1 MAGKDF
7 KGNKVS
13 APGEVAIIGMA
24 CIFPKAPNLQTFWQ
38 NIVSKVDAIDDP
50 AEASLTSQ
58 VYDPTSTANNRIYC
72 KRGGY
77 LKELPPFNPAD
88 FGIMPVALDGSEPE
102 HFMALKIAYD
112 ALADAGYPDKPFN
125 RELTEVILGRG
136 TFVNRAYISMLQHVL
151 VVDQTIKIL
160 KELHPEHTTAELESI
175 RERLKASL
183 PPFTPDTAPG
193 LPHSVMAGII
203 ANRLDLKGPSLVIDA
218 ACASCLLALEIGM
231 RDLLTGRCD
240 ACLIGGV
247 QISTPAPI
255 HMLFTQLGAL
265 SHLPQLRPF
274 DQRADGTMLGEGIG
288 MMVLKRK
295 EDAVRDGHRIYALVK
310 GVGASSDGKG
320 KGLLAPQVEGEEL
333 ALRRAYE
340 AAGVTPDT
348 IGLIEA
354 HGTALPLGDITEIE
368 ALRRVFGGR
377 NSGFPRVALGTV
389 KSMIGHLIPAAGIAG
404 LIKAALSLYHK
415 ILPPTLHAEEP
426 NPALEME
433 RTPFYLNTETRPWI
447 HGSSRLPRRAG
458 VNSFGFGGINTHAVL
473 EEYSGEAAPA
483 ELYHR
488 IWETEL
494 ILIEGA
500 TRQELIDQC
509 DLTLEFLAH
518 QAEADL
524 VDIASS
530 LNRRLKGKPYRLAI
544 VAESLENLVKKLS
557 HGSQKLRDPNRGQIK
572 DRSGIYFFE
581 NPLSGPGK
589 LAFLFP
595 GEGSQYVHMLQDLCQ
610 HFPEVRNCFDLLDQ
624 AFSDHP
630 RNYLPSQIIFP
641 PTEKDVAEAG
651 TRIWQI
657 DGAVDAVITA
667 DRALFRLLTLLGVT
681 PDGIAGHSSG
691 ELMALEAA
699 GAVAL
704 RGDEELV
711 RLIKAGNQMLEALM
725 AAQDI
730 PTGVLLAVGGVD
742 RPAITAV
749 IEKSSEFL
757 VLAMDNCP
765 HQFVLCGTETS
776 IAAAKAKFLEL
787 GGICQSLP
795 FTRAYHTERFEPILG
810 PLRNYFQ
817 KATIVSPAIP
827 LYSCMTAGPFPQE
840 PKEIRRYAV
849 QQWAKPVR
857 FRETI
862 EAMYQDGFR
871 IFLEVGPRSNLTS
884 FVNDILKGQS
894 FLAVAANVHQRSGIT
909 QLNHALGVLAAHGV
923 AMKLDILYKYR
934 APRQL
939 DIESGVAAPP
949 GKHTPG
955 VILSRELPLLTLGKD
970 DTPHDQVRPGTQL
983 EAQPD
988 RPQHCQVGNRDICS
1002 TIPKRTDTI
1011 FPEKLGA
1018 APGTELSAAEN
1029 SFSTEKMAKLGQRLG
1044 TQAVMQEYLATMEGF
1059 LETQEQIM
1067 LAYIQEGS
1075 LSLGE
1080 IEPRSGVRHRETD
1093 IQGGSEIAFGKEL
1106 TAVSPPAP
1114 RQVEPQTLNL
1124 NKESTVAAST
1134 RAQAPEKN
1142 LASLLLS
1149 IISDKTGYPLDMLN
1163 EHQNLE
1169 ADLGI
1174 DSIKRIEILGM
1185 LFQQREALTVPP
1197 EDLGSL
1203 RTVAEI
1209 VAFLS
1214 ASPDTK
1220 SIAPGKRPV
1229 ILVQKSGGAPG
1240 DDDNPELPLVLRPGG
1255 RIVYLV
1261 PHQEVRVNRIL
1272 DVEEDLFLRHHTLGG
1287 QVSQIT
1293 PELLALPVVPLSMSL
1308 EMMAAAAVLLN
1319 PQKHLVGMKNIQV
1332 HDWLAMTEGSLEL
1345 EITAQVQSAT
1355 AIEVQLRKQDSTS
1368 KQAKK
1373 PRLALE
1379 GTMIFGG
1386 EYPAAPDAGPFDP
1399 GVELPSIPPP
1409 EDFYPQALFHGPLF
1423 RSVKEIRYSGKNGVE
1438 AVLENTLTQP
1448 FFRNQPSDLFLT
1460 NPILLDGAGQVVGLW
1475 AIASLESTFVIF
1487 PTMIDE
1493 ITFYA
1498 SLGGRTGE
1506 VICRINPHLEG
1517 NTRITSDI
1525 RLVAEDGTLLVH
1537 LQGMHHNRLKLPKIL
1552 HLFRGSREIMLSSP
1566 WRLPLA
1572 SLPESKKMTCNRLD
1586 PLPVEFS
1593 GAEGQIWL
1601 NVIAHIVLSNEER
1614 QTWVQLS
1621 DLDKR
1626 RIEWLMARL
1635 TGKEAVRRLLQE
1647 NYSLDVWLADIDIY
1661 QDNRGK
1667 PLVRGEWLNKIEAA
1681 PALSLTHSNGV
1692 AVALAAD
1699 SSSGISVGV
1708 DIESVHRPGKG
1719 FPEVAFAPEERD
1731 LLPPPQTPEFHEWCL
1746 RLWCAKEA
1754 VGKAL
1759 GRGLPNLL
1767 RDLKVVAVNSQTGI
1781 VSVEVTN
1788 KLAQDYRHLAGKPLQ
1803 AYTAGSE
1810 EFIVASAFI
1819 KEVSGNRATSKNA

>member
-7 KGNKVS
+7 KGNKIS
-13 APGEVAIIGMA
+13 EPGEVAIIGMA

-38 NIVSKVDAIDDP
+38 NIVSKVDAIADP
-50 AEASLTSQ
+50 PEAGLTSQ

-77 LKELPPFNPAD
+77 VQELPPFHPAD
-88 FGIMPVALDGSEPE
+88 FGIMPVALEGSEPE
-102 HFMALKIAYD
+102 HFMALKVAHD
-112 ALADAGYPDKPFN
+112 ALVDAGFPHKPFN

-136 TFVNRAYISMLQHVL
+136 TYVNRAYISMLQHVL
-151 VVDQTIKIL
+151 VVDQTIQIL
-160 KELHPEHTTAELESI
+160 QELHPEHTPAELESI
-175 RERLKASL
+175 RERLIASL

-203 ANRLDLKGPSLVIDA
+203 ANRLDLKGPSLVLDA

-274 DQRADGTMLGEGIG
+274 DQKADGTMLGEGIG

-340 AAGVTPDT
+340 AAGVNPDT

-377 NSGFPRVALGTV
+377 NGGPPRVALGTV

-404 LIKAALSLYHK
+404 LIKAALSLHHK
-415 ILPPTLHAEEP
+415 ILPPTLHAENP
-426 NPALEME
+426 NPALEIE

-458 VNSFGFGGINTHAVL
+458 VNSFGFGGVNTHAVL

-483 ELYHR
+483 EFYHR
-488 IWETEL
+488 TWETEL

-500 TRQELIDQC
+500 NRQELINQC
-509 DLTLEFLAH
+509 DLSLDFLAR
-518 QAEADL
+518 QPEAAL
-524 VDIASS
+524 VDIACS
-530 LNRRLKGKPYRLAI
+530 LNRRLEGKPYRLAI
-544 VAESLENLVKKLS
+544 VAESLENLAKKLS
-557 HGSQKLRDPNRGQIK
+557 HASQKLRDSNRGQIK

-581 NPLSGPGK
+581 NPLSGQGK

-595 GEGSQYVHMLQDLCQ
+595 GEGSQYVQMLQDLCQ
-610 HFPEVRNCFDLLDQ
+610 HFPEVRHCFDLLDQ

-641 PTEKDVAEAG
+641 PTEKDAAEAG

-667 DRALFRLLTLLGVT
+667 DRALFRLLTLLGIT

-704 RGDEELV
+704 QGDEELV

-730 PTGVLLAVGGVD
+730 PAGVLLAVGGVD
-742 RPAITAV
+742 RPAITAA
-749 IEKSSEFL
+749 IAEASEFL

-776 IAAAKAKFLEL
+776 VAAAKAKFLEQ
-787 GGICQSLP
+787 GGLCQSLP
-795 FTRAYHTERFEPILG
+795 FKRAYHTERFEPVLE

-817 KATIVSPAIP
+817 KATVKSPAIP
-827 LYSCMTAGPFPQE
+827 LYSCMTAGLFPQE
-840 PKEIRRYAV
+840 PEAIRRYAV

-862 EAMYQDGFR
+862 EAMYQEGFR
-871 IFLEVGPRSNLTS
+871 IFLEVGPRSNLSS
-884 FVNDILKGQS
+884 FVNDILKDQP
-894 FLAVAANVHQRSGIT
+894 FLAVAANVQHRSGIT
-909 QLNHALGVLAAHGV
+909 QLNHALGILAAHGV
-923 AMKLDILYKYR
+923 ALKLDILYKYR
-934 APRQL
+934 SSLRL
-939 DIESGVAAPP
+939 DIESEVTAPS
-949 GKHTPG
+949 GKHNPG
-955 VILSRELPLLTLGKD
+955 FILSRELPILTLGKGGI
-970 DTPHDQVRPGTQL
+970 PHDRVKPGRQP

-988 RPQHCQVGNRDICS
+988 APQHCEGAEANIRSPILE
-1002 TIPKRTDTI
+1002 RTDI
-1011 FPEKLGA
+1011 ILPEKPRALPRAGQ
-1018 APGTELSAAEN
+1018 SAEKV
-1029 SFSTEKMAKLGQRLG
+1029 SFSAERMTNPGQRLE

-1075 LSLGE
+1075 LPQGG
-1080 IEPRSGVRHRETD
+1080 IEARHPETD
-1093 IQGGSEIAFGKEL
+1093 VQGGPEITSGKKPP
-1106 TAVSPPAP
+1106 AVSLPAYGP
-1114 RQVEPQTLNL
+1114 VEPQTFDLM
-1124 NKESTVAAST
+1124 EPTVAYST

-1142 LASLLLS
+1142 LASRLLS
-1149 IISDKTGYPLDMLN
+1149 IISDKTGYPLEMLH
-1163 EHQNLE
+1163 EQQNLE

-1174 DSIKRIEILGM
+1174 DSIKRLEILGM
-1185 LFQQREALTVPP
+1185 LFQQLEVVTVPP

-1209 VAFLS
+1209 VGFLS
-1214 ASPDTK
+1214 TPSDLRST
-1220 SIAPGKRPV
+1220 APEEHPV
-1229 ILVQKSGGAPG
+1229 IRARKTGGAPG
-1240 DDDNPELPLVLRPGG
+1240 ADDNPELPLVLRPGG
-1255 RIVYLV
+1255 RIVHLV
-1261 PHQEVRVNRIL
+1261 PNQEVRVQRIL

-1287 QVSQIT
+1287 QVSQIN
-1293 PELLALPVVPLSMSL
+1293 PELPALPIVPLSMSL

-1319 PQKHLVGMKNIQV
+1319 PRQHLVGMKNIQV
-1332 HDWLAMTEGSLEL
+1332 HDWLAVTEGHLEV
-1345 EITAQVQSAT
+1345 EITARVQSAT
-1355 AIEVQLRKQDSTS
+1355 AIEVRLGHQDSTS
-1368 KQAKK
+1368 EPDKK

-1379 GTMIFGG
+1379 GTMIFGE

-1399 GVELPSIPPP
+1399 GVELTSMPPS

-1423 RSVKEIRYSGKNGVE
+1423 RAVKEIRYSGEHGVE
-1438 AVLENTLTQP
+1438 AVLEATLSRP
-1448 FFRNQPSDLFLT
+1448 FFRNQPPGLFLT
-1460 NPILLDGAGQVVGLW
+1460 NPILLDGVGQVVGLW
-1475 AIASLESTFVIF
+1475 AIASLEETFVIF
-1487 PTMIDE
+1487 PAMVDE
-1493 ITFYA
+1493 ISFYA
-1498 SLGGRTGE
+1498 PLAGRSGE
-1506 VICRINPHLEG
+1506 VLCRINPRLEG
-1517 NTRITSDI
+1517 HARITSDI
-1525 RLVAEDGTLLVH
+1525 QLLAEDGALLAQ
-1537 LQGMHHNRLKLPKIL
+1537 LRGMHHHRTKLPKIL

-1566 WRLPLA
+1566 WPLPLA
-1572 SLPESKKMTCNRLD
+1572 SRPDSKKLTCNRLD
-1586 PLPVEFS
+1586 PLPVNFS
-1593 GAEGQIWL
+1593 DTEGRIWL
-1601 NVIAHIVLSNEER
+1601 TVLAYLVLSKAER
-1614 QTWVQLS
+1614 QTWLHLS
-1621 DLDKR
+1621 GPDKR

-1647 NYSLDVWLADIDIY
+1647 NHGLDVWLADIEIY
-1661 QDNRGK
+1661 QDSCGK
-1667 PLVRGEWLNKIEAA
+1667 PMVRGGWLNQIESA

-1699 SSSGISVGV
+1699 GSSDLSVGI
-1708 DIESVHRPGKG
+1708 DLESVHRPGKG
-1719 FPEVAFAPEERD
+1719 FPEMAFAPEERD
-1731 LLPPPQTPEFHEWCL
+1731 LLPTPQTSEFNEWCL
-1746 RLWCAKEA
+1746 RFWCAKEA

-1767 RDLKVVAVNSQTGI
+1767 RDLKVVEVNGQTGI
-1781 VSVEVTN
+1781 VSVAVTN

-1803 AYTAGSE
+1803 AYTACAE
-1810 EFIVASAFI
+1810 EFIVGSTFI
-1819 KEVSGNRATSKNA
+1819 NEVFGNRTTASSA